1 MSNHRSF
8 SKIAALAIAVSAAS
22 AALPALADTTVSVEH
37 GKHHYVYYSDKDIYY
52 APESKTYWWVEN
64 GKWQSGPSVPRESQ
78 DYVVRAKGIDI
89 DLDTERPYERND
101 YVVAHYKN
109 AEPRETTTTER
120 TTSDNGVTSTT
131 TTTTTTKHRYVYYG
145 DHDIYF
151 APETRTYYW
160 MDNGRWTS
168 GTTLPTEDQAY
179 IRNGGVQIE
188 LDTDRPYERH
198 DYVIAHYK
206 HRDHDRNDD

>member
-22 AALPALADTTVSVEH
+22 AALPALADTTVSVEK

-64 GKWQSGPSVPRESQ
+64 GKWLSGPSVPRENQ

>member
-1 MSNHRSF
+1 
-8 SKIAALAIAVSAAS
+8 
-22 AALPALADTTVSVEH
+22 
-37 GKHHYVYYSDKDIYY
+37 
-52 APESKTYWWVEN
+52 
-64 GKWQSGPSVPRESQ
+64 
-78 DYVVRAKGIDI
+78 
-89 DLDTERPYERND
+89 
-101 YVVAHYKN
+101 
-109 AEPRETTTTER
+109 
-120 TTSDNGVTSTT
+120 
-131 TTTTTTKHRYVYYG
+131 VYYG

-206 HRDHDRNDD
+206 HHRDHDDD

>member
-8 SKIAALAIAVSAAS
+8 SKVAALAIAVSATFAG
-22 AALPALADTTVSVEH
+22 LPALADTTVSVEH

>member
-22 AALPALADTTVSVEH
+22 AALPALADTTVSVEK

-64 GKWQSGPSVPRESQ
+64 GKWLSGPSVPRENQ

-120 TTSDNGVTSTT
+120 TTTDNGQTSTT
-131 TTTTTTKHRYVYYG
+131 TTTTTTKRRYVYYG

-151 APETRTYYW
+151 APDTKTYYW
-160 MDNGRWTS
+160 QSNGRWIS
-168 GTTLPTEDQAY
+168 GDVLPAEDQAY
-179 IRNGGVQIE
+179 IRSGGVQIE

-206 HRDHDRNDD
+206 HHRDHDDD